1 MGPFADNGTVKK
13 IIQEWGIWDKKTE
26 KKTVSFCSHLKVEFK
41 NSIDLSKKPFACTS
55 FSVEIVK
62 C

>member
-26 KKTVSFCSHLKVEFK
+26 KKNSFILFPPKSRIQK
-41 NSIDLSKKPFACTS
+41 
-55 FSVEIVK
+55 
-62 C
+62 